1 MTLKCPPVRDCAGR
15 VYRTRRNCAGRAVW
29 DHTGYY
35 NEVDSFPVFT
45 VTHIPSV
52 KMRFIIPPI
61 PGVRQMNRGTG
72 CSTERSVRA
81 DSAKT
86 VPEIVDFYLPP
97 EGCSYRLAV
106 VTSKNS
112 MPDTRSAS

>member
-1 MTLKCPPVRDCAGR
+1 MTLKCPPGGDCAGR
-15 VYRTRRNCAGRAVW
+15 VYRTRRNCAGRAVG

-45 VTHIPSV
+45 VTQLPSV
-52 KMRFIIPPI
+52 KMRFTIPPI
-61 PGVRQMNRGTG
+61 PGVRLMTCGTG
-72 CSTERSVRA
+72 RGVERSVCA

-106 VTSKNS
+106 VRSKNS
-112 MPDTRSAS
+112 TPDTRSAS